1 MCDQKNCENCHSF
14 KEHPKRVLLS
24 DGICFLVPSK
34 PQFVKKTNKC
44 GHWTQRKED
53 K

>member
-1 MCDQKNCENCHSF
+1 MCDQKNCEHCHSF

>member
-1 MCDQKNCENCHSF
+1 MCEKRCETCHSF
-14 KEHPKRVLLS
+14 TGHKKKVLLS
-24 DGICFLVPSK
+24 DGICSLIPSK

>member
-24 DGICFLVPSK
+24 DGICSLVPSK
-34 PQFVKKTNKC
+34 PQFVRKTNKC